1 MECTQ
6 GKCLQMCPQREIS
19 LREQQRHFH
28 FFETLAFTSDS
39 NNILDEKKSAIDPLA
54 MVKEFSRSAAG
65 KSLDPSSLRPANT
78 LQQTMNYLVEKIAS
92 KDGVFPWKTIYCFMF
107 DRIRAIR
114 QDLVIQGITGKIAV
128 EIFEKTCRFHILSG
142 YKLCE
147 TPIDVFDS
155 KINNDHTSEC
165 LKRLLGLY
173 DEEIVSACNSRP
185 EFESYYL
192 LYNLGSFD
200 AVSRAVTLPTEVNQN
215 WLFQLALAI
224 SRAAIMKNFVKFFR
238 LVKRLP
244 YLACCAL
251 HKHFNQIRFDA
262 LAAINKAYYN
272 RNASFPLLLLVQ
284 MLDFNDVQ
292 EAKDFC
298 VHFDLEV
305 TETAVKLTKGDL
317 RITQPLKVRFSNTIN
332 EKSTFSASDMIG
344 GKGAI
349 AQTLL
354 VSSLHISSSQR
365 KGLSPS
371 ANTTDIKTLS
381 SVPRVTSQPRPAW
394 FGKAR
399 GRGRGWKLQLKH

>member
-1 MECTQ
+1 
-6 GKCLQMCPQREIS
+6 MCPQREIS
-19 LREQQRHFH
+19 LREQQRCFH

-78 LQQTMNYLVEKIAS
+78 LQQTMNYLVKKIAS
-92 KDGVFPWKTIYCFMF
+92 KDGVFPWKMIYGFMF

-114 QDLVIQGITGKIAV
+114 QDLVIQGITGKLAV

-147 TPIDVFDS
+147 SPMDVFDS
-155 KINNDHTSEC
+155 KINDDHTSEC

-173 DEEIVSACNSRP
+173 DEEIVSVCNSRA
-185 EFESYYL
+185 EFEAYYL

-200 AVSRAVTLPTEVNQN
+200 AVSRAVTLPTEINQN
-215 WLFQLALAI
+215 WLFQLALEI
-224 SRAAIMKNFVKFFR
+224 SRAEIMKNFVKIFR

-272 RNASFPLLLLVQ
+272 HNASFPLSLLVQ
-284 MLDFNDVQ
+284 MLDFNDIQ

-298 VHFDLEV
+298 VHFELEV
-305 TETAVKLTKGDL
+305 TDTAVKLTKVAL
-317 RITQPLKVRFSNTIN
+317 KISQPLNVRFSNTID
-332 EKSTFSASDMIG
+332 EKWAFSASDVIG
-344 GKGAI
+344 GKGTT
-349 AQTLL
+349 AQTLQ
-354 VSSLHISSSQR
+354 VSSLHVSSTQR
-365 KGLSPS
+365 KGLSAS
-371 ANTTDIKTLS
+371 GNTTDIINLS
-381 SVPRVTSQPRPAW
+381 SVPSVASQPRPAW

-399 GRGRGWKLQLKH
+399 GRGRGWKMELKH